1 MSHIV
6 AKLPTDIQRN
16 IISFLSTPTADMI
29 REKALRILQEF
40 CSLSADERKK
50 YKKVPNI
57 QAFLKTGRSNIL
69 QIVQRYGYDEFP
81 VYTTDYKS
89 NKLRSKLF
97 KNFGL
102 ICGDCGAETKI
113 QRKFYEN
120 YLDRNKIEYKQ
131 RSHIKTLIKMVQDI
145 PNSEEKYETKT
156 KTKTKTK
163 KTKTKTKKYKL
174 ILVD

>member
-1 MSHIV
+1 MTELVSR
-6 AKLPTDIQRN
+6 LPKDIQRN
-16 IISFLSTPTADMI
+16 IVQFLSTPTADAI
-29 REKALRILQEF
+29 REKAVRILQQF

-57 QAFLKTGRSNIL
+57 QAFLKTGRSYIL
-69 QIVQRYGYDEFP
+69 QRVQRYGYDDLP
-81 VYTTDYKS
+81 VYITDYKS

-113 QRKFYEN
+113 QRKFYEK

-145 PNSEEKYETKT
+145 PNSEEKY
-156 KTKTKTK
+156 KTK
-163 KTKTKTKKYKL
+163 KTKKTKKVKL